1 MVTIP
6 PGSALGRYRIV
17 EQLGRGGMATVF
29 RCHDPNLD
37 RFVAVKV
44 LPSYYTE
51 DPTFLGRFTQEAQA
65 IARLNHPNI
74 LQIYDFGDDK
84 GYTYIVSELVPGGT
98 LQDRLI
104 GEPMSVEQVI
114 SYMAPLSEA
123 IDFAHASQVV
133 HRDIKPG
140 NVLINDSEQPILADF
155 GLARMMESSTR
166 FTQAQQAV
174 GTPEYMAPEQ
184 ALGTDA
190 DYRADLYSLGIIV
203 YQMLVG
209 QTPFQSDT
217 PAATLMAHIHR
228 ALPMPRLMNPNI
240 DETVE
245 MVLLKALAKD
255 PDDRF
260 QSATEMV
267 QALETAAGITVTAVR
282 AVPPP
287 PRPAASPAGA
297 ATPAAQSSGLPK
309 WILAAGVAVV
319 MVLIA
324 AAASF
329 FLLGGDETTPAVA
342 QAPAAAA
349 PAPITASSDGV
360 SPALGNRG
368 AETGA
373 ASVPIAASG
382 DPCASLESTATAS
395 AGNVAQSI
403 SQLQAMQTDTQT
415 AVEQLRGITNPPPVQ
430 TTFRTRRQ
438 LCEITLGFYRRRD
451 VRDQIFEAEELYK
464 TLGVISEDHNLEQT
478 LLNIQLQQVSALVDD
493 VSGDVYVLSDAS
505 EITPQLERS
514 YAAAYMGGLQQAL
527 FDVTALR
534 DDARADTG
542 DRFRATTALISGD
555 VGVII
560 GGYVDTVIAQNP
572 DALAELQ
579 LPQSDNLLQTAPPII
594 RKTVLFPLNQ
604 GQDFV
609 RFLYDHG
616 AWREVDD
623 AYDDPPVSSEQ
634 VLHPKRY
641 ISGELPDS
649 VAFPPDFADTMSR
662 GWSLTAIDTMGEFLL
677 RSYLEEHL
685 TESAAA
691 AAADGWGGDQY
702 VLMSHPEQGRLLL
715 AMFVFDAV
723 EETTEFIQS
732 FEAFMA
738 SATADANARSERIGP
753 AGQRWLYE
761 DGRTVFLGESSPG
774 VLLIIGDELDAVGE
788 ALQKFAEA
796 QQNNSGN
803 SQARRPAAPANHPF
817 TTGGRN

>member
-228 ALPMPRLMNPNI
+228 ALPMPRLMNPDI

-287 PRPAASPAGA
+287 PRPAAAPAGA
-297 ATPAAQSSGLPK
+297 GTPAAQSSGGLPK

-342 QAPAAAA
+342 QAPAGGDETTPAVAQA
-349 PAPITASSDGV
+349 PA
-360 SPALGNRG
+360 
-368 AETGA
+368 
-373 ASVPIAASG
+373 AASG
-382 DPCASLESTATAS
+382 DPCASLESTPTAS

-415 AVEQLRGITNPPPVQ
+415 AVEQLRGITNPPPVH
-430 TTFRTRRQ
+430 TTFRTRRE
-438 LCEITLGFYRRRD
+438 LCDITLGFYRRRD
-451 VRDQIFEAEELYK
+451 VRDQIFYAEELYK

-478 LLNIQLQQVSALVDD
+478 LLSIQLQQVSALVDD
-493 VSGDVYVLSDAS
+493 VSGEVYVLSDAS
-505 EITPQLERS
+505 EITPQLELG

-527 FDVTALR
+527 FNVTKLR

-542 DRFRATTALISGD
+542 DRFRATTALITGD
-555 VGVII
+555 VGVIT
-560 GGYVDTVIAQNP
+560 GGYVETVIAQNP

-579 LPQSDNLLQTAPPII
+579 TPQSDNLLATAPPII
-594 RKTVLFPLNQ
+594 RKTVLFPLIQ

-609 RFLYDHG
+609 RSLYEHG
-616 AWREVDD
+616 GDWPTVDD
-623 AYDDPPVSSEQ
+623 AYADPPVSSEQ
-634 VLHPKRY
+634 VLHPERY
-641 ISGELPDS
+641 ISGELP
-649 VAFPPDFADTMSR
+649 VPVLFPDFADTMSL
-662 GWSLTAIDTMGEFLL
+662 GWSLTDIDTMGEFLL
-677 RSYLEEHL
+677 RSYLEEYL
-685 TESAAA
+685 TPDEAA

-723 EETTEFIQS
+723 GENTEFIQS
-732 FEAFMA
+732 FESFMA
-738 SATADANARSERIGP
+738 SATADANARSERLGG

-796 QQNNSGN
+796 QQNNPGN
-803 SQARRPAAPANHPF
+803 SQARRPATPANHPL